1 VDQGF
6 NIGYQLP
13 AQLPALPVE
22 FGKYNAIY
30 QYAVK
35 KANQPYSNYITIDM
49 KNNKYSTLPQDE
61 ITDAN
66 VKAVINNGIYMI
78 VVRDNSFEAKT
89 IIDTLTTLG
98 AEFERNIDI
107 TAIPAA
113 PIIPNAPIVQNAPRL
128 DEVGL
133 TDEEIKEKHEN
144 PFKFKEGK
152 DLKFIYRMASDLYDT
167 NQLDVSFFNEKLLK
181 LEEANKMYNKTFVWD
196 SKRVYIDYNRLNN
209 IYVAYNSKEGAN
221 NDVVITK
228 KMKVYQGAFD
238 RELAKLSSNTIE
250 KDSILYYVKET
261 RGSDGNLLVGDIKEL
276 RTDLENGDP
285 RKSVGL
291 GNLNKMVDKDTVI
304 KYYQDVMKF
313 IDDLLE
319 KTSKMQTLNYM
330 MSICTKE
337 ELIKLGRAWKTSEE
351 VIKIGN

>member
-1 VDQGF
+1 M
-6 NIGYQLP
+6 
-13 AQLPALPVE
+13 
-22 FGKYNAIY
+22 
-30 QYAVK
+30 
-35 KANQPYSNYITIDM
+35 KANLYANS
-49 KNNKYSTLPQDE
+49 PQDKVL
-61 ITDAN
+61 DAN
-66 VKAVINNGIYMI
+66 VKSVINNGIYMI
-78 VVRDNSFEAKT
+78 VIRDNTYEFNGIFD
-89 IIDTLTTLG
+89 IIKSIADRTET
-98 AEFERNIDI
+98 IDI
-107 TAIPAA
+107 TKIPVA
-113 PIIPNAPIVQNAPRL
+113 PIIPNAPIVKNAPIIQNAPRL

-250 KDSILYYVKET
+250 KDSILYYVKAT
-261 RGSDGNLLVGDIKEL
+261 KGGDGKLLVEDIKEL